1 MVDVPADF
9 AVLLNS
15 APPISRIESNKMHWL
30 RKRQQTN
37 ATALQRG
44 IDQIGQL
51 AAESRSLKRPVTSFA
66 RFADSPDEQALYLL
80 WEPLTSD
87 QPTAN
92 GGPSSRIYGYLKVVR
107 DRRLYLV
114 DGEGRQFVTTPL
126 CVLDFFIHQSVQHQ
140 GKGAQL
146 FRAMLKAEGDL
157 GAHRCAFDKPSDEFL
172 HFLARHFSLERPLW
186 QPNSFVVFP
195 SFFEGI
201 KPEKVSSAADD
212 RLRPMTALER
222 HRRSVNEQYNGQPPM
237 SSRLSPLPAAQRDQ
251 AGALIHQQQT
261 DNADGRRT
269 TPVAPDTPQGRK
281 VQRDYGHQRIW

>member
-51 AAESRSLKRPVTSFA
+51 ATERPVTSFA

-92 GGPSSRIYGYLKVVR
+92 GGPSSRIYGYLKVK
-107 DRRLYLV
+107 LTNKELK
-114 DGEGRQFVTTPL
+114 GRPGPT
-126 CVLDFFIHQSVQHQ
+126 I
-140 GKGAQL
+140 
-146 FRAMLKAEGDL
+146 
-157 GAHRCAFDKPSDEFL
+157 
-172 HFLARHFSLERPLW
+172 
-186 QPNSFVVFP
+186 VF
-195 SFFEGI
+195 G
-201 KPEKVSSAADD
+201 
-212 RLRPMTALER
+212 
-222 HRRSVNEQYNGQPPM
+222 
-237 SSRLSPLPAAQRDQ
+237 
-251 AGALIHQQQT
+251 
-261 DNADGRRT
+261 GRRRAT
-269 TPVAPDTPQGRK
+269 VRHD
-281 VQRDYGHQRIW
+281 